1 MSQIIGGLAKLIA
14 YPMEWI
20 YNFVGNYAIAIILLT
35 VLIRILM
42 IPLFAKQMK
51 TQAKMA
57 ALQPK
62 IQEIQAKYAKDRA
75 TMNEKMSE
83 VYSESGVNQLD
94 GCLPMLIQMPF
105 IFGLYELL
113 RNPITY
119 MQTSNMMAAVHE
131 SFIWVKDLSQP
142 DGWILP
148 ILAGITTYLSTAAST
163 ANADAST
170 AGAMN
175 SMKYFMPVMI
185 LLLGR
190 SMPAGLAI
198 YWTVGNLVMM
208 IQNLIFNNKNKKE
221 KLKREVEAE
230 VMKKAKKAEK

>member
-1 MSQIIGGLAKLIA
+1 MTAIISGLAKLIR

-20 YNFVGNYAIAIILLT
+20 YAFVGNYAISIVLLT
-35 VLIRILM
+35 VLIRIIM
-42 IPLFAKQMK
+42 IPLFAKQME

-57 ALQPK
+57 EIQPK
-62 IQEIQAKYAKDRA
+62 IQEIQTKYARDRE
-75 TMNEKMSE
+75 TMNEKLSE
-83 VYSESGVNQLD
+83 VYSESGVSQVA
-94 GCLPMLIQMPF
+94 GCLPLLIQFPF

-113 RNPITY
+113 RNPINY
-119 MQTSNMMAAVHE
+119 MTSSAMMAAVHE
-131 SFIWVKDLSQP
+131 GFIWVKDLSQP
-142 DGWILP
+142 DAWILP
-148 ILAGITTYLSTAAST
+148 ILAGLTTYLSTAAST

-198 YWTVGNLVMM
+198 YWIAGNLVMM
-208 IQNLIFNNKNKKE
+208 LQNLIFNNKKKKD
-221 KLKREVEAE
+221 KLKKEVEAE
-230 VMKKAKKAEK
+230 AMKKAKKA